1 MNTSLK
7 YNFNDD
13 TFYNYKVRSI
23 NINNVQMYIAN
34 DLINQYNI
42 KNKTNKLFKDWFRS
56 KDTQELLNVIRNEK
70 NIPNEP
76 LNNFVED
83 FNNYGD
89 IQGVIQKID
98 LYTSKETYRKEYIVC
113 EELMHDILRFLDPLY
128 TIKIVKFLKNIQS
141 KNYNYSI
148 L

>member
-56 KDTQELLNVIRNEK
+56 KYTQELLNVIRNEK

-76 LNNFVED
+76 SNNFVED

-141 KNYNYSI
+141 KK

>member
-7 YNFNDD
+7 YIFNDD

-76 LNNFVED
+76 SNNFVED

-89 IQGVIQKID
+89 IKGVIQKID
-98 LYTSKETYRKEYIVC
+98 YTSKETYRKEYIVC

>member
-1 MNTSLK
+1 MKYSLK

-76 LNNFVED
+76 SNNFVED

-141 KNYNYSI
+141 KK

>member
-1 MNTSLK
+1 MNTSL
-7 YNFNDD
+7 YIFNND

-76 LNNFVED
+76 SNNFVED

-89 IQGVIQKID
+89 IKGVIQKID
-98 LYTSKETYRKEYIVC
+98 YYTSKETYRKEYIVC

>member
-1 MNTSLK
+1 MKYSLK

-141 KNYNYSI
+141 KK

>member
-1 MNTSLK
+1 MKYSLK

-76 LNNFVED
+76 SNNFVED

>member
-1 MNTSLK
+1 MKYSLK

-76 LNNFVED
+76 SNNFVED

-113 EELMHDILRFLDPLY
+113 GELMHDILRFLDPLY

-141 KNYNYSI
+141 KK

>member
-1 MNTSLK
+1 MKYSLK

-98 LYTSKETYRKEYIVC
+98 LYTSKETYSKEYIVC

-141 KNYNYSI
+141 KK

>member
-56 KDTQELLNVIRNEK
+56 KNTQELLNVIRNEK

-76 LNNFVED
+76 SNNFVED

-89 IQGVIQKID
+89 IKGVIQKID
-98 LYTSKETYRKEYIVC
+98 YYTSKETYRKEYIVC

>member
-1 MNTSLK
+1 MKYSLK

-76 LNNFVED
+76 SNNFVED

-128 TIKIVKFLKNIQS
+128 TIKIVKFLK
-141 KNYNYSI
+141 KYTK
-148 L
+148 

>member
-1 MNTSLK
+1 MKYSLK

-56 KDTQELLNVIRNEK
+56 KYTQELLNVIRNEK
-70 NIPNEP
+70 IFLMNLQIT
-76 LNNFVED
+76 LLK
-83 FNNYGD
+83 
-89 IQGVIQKID
+89 ILIIMVIF
-98 LYTSKETYRKEYIVC
+98 KE
-113 EELMHDILRFLDPLY
+113 
-128 TIKIVKFLKNIQS
+128 
-141 KNYNYSI
+141 
-148 L
+148 

>member
-7 YNFNDD
+7 YIFNDD

-76 LNNFVED
+76 SNNFVED

-89 IQGVIQKID
+89 IKGVIQKNRL
-98 LYTSKETYRKEYIVC
+98 LYV
-113 EELMHDILRFLDPLY
+113 
-128 TIKIVKFLKNIQS
+128 
-141 KNYNYSI
+141 
-148 L
+148 

>member
-7 YNFNDD
+7 YIFNDD

-76 LNNFVED
+76 SNNFVED

-98 LYTSKETYRKEYIVC
+98 YYTSKEIYRKEYIVC

-141 KNYNYSI
+141 KK

>member
-1 MNTSLK
+1 MKYSLK

-76 LNNFVED
+76 SNNFVED

-89 IQGVIQKID
+89 IQGVIQKIN

-141 KNYNYSI
+141 KK

>member
-76 LNNFVED
+76 SNNFVED

-98 LYTSKETYRKEYIVC
+98 YYTSKETYRKEYIVC

-141 KNYNYSI
+141 KK

>member
-7 YNFNDD
+7 YIFNDD

-42 KNKTNKLFKDWFRS
+42 QNKTNKLFKDWFRS

-76 LNNFVED
+76 SNNFVED

-141 KNYNYSI
+141 KK

>member
-1 MNTSLK
+1 MKYSLK

-34 DLINQYNI
+34 DLINQYKI

-141 KNYNYSI
+141 KK

>member
-76 LNNFVED
+76 LKNFVED

-141 KNYNYSI
+141 KK

>member
-7 YNFNDD
+7 YIFNND

-76 LNNFVED
+76 SNNFVED

-141 KNYNYSI
+141 KK

>member
-1 MNTSLK
+1 MKYSLK

-56 KDTQELLNVIRNEK
+56 KNTQELLNVIRNEK

-141 KNYNYSI
+141 KK

>member
-13 TFYNYKVRSI
+13 TFYNYIVRSI

-141 KNYNYSI
+141 KK

>member
-7 YNFNDD
+7 YIFNDD

-76 LNNFVED
+76 SNNFVED

-128 TIKIVKFLKNIQS
+128 TIKIVKFLK
-141 KNYNYSI
+141 KKYTK
-148 L
+148 

>member
-1 MNTSLK
+1 MKYSLK

-56 KDTQELLNVIRNEK
+56 KNTQELLNVIRNEK

-76 LNNFVED
+76 SNNFVED

-141 KNYNYSI
+141 KK

>member
-1 MNTSLK
+1 MNTSL
-7 YNFNDD
+7 YIFNND

-76 LNNFVED
+76 SNNFVED

-89 IQGVIQKID
+89 IKGVIQKID
-98 LYTSKETYRKEYIVC
+98 YYTSKETYRKEYIVC
-113 EELMHDILRFLDPLY
+113 
-128 TIKIVKFLKNIQS
+128 
-141 KNYNYSI
+141 
-148 L
+148 

>member
-1 MNTSLK
+1 MKYSLK

-23 NINNVQMYIAN
+23 NINNVQMYTAN

-141 KNYNYSI
+141 KK
-148 L
+148 

>member
-1 MNTSLK
+1 MCLWDSSL
-7 YNFNDD
+7 
-13 TFYNYKVRSI
+13 
-23 NINNVQMYIAN
+23 
-34 DLINQYNI
+34 
-42 KNKTNKLFKDWFRS
+42 
-56 KDTQELLNVIRNEK
+56 RNEK

-76 LNNFVED
+76 SNNFVED

-89 IQGVIQKID
+89 IKGVIQKID
-98 LYTSKETYRKEYIVC
+98 YYTSKETYRKEYIVC

>member
-7 YNFNDD
+7 YIFNDD

-42 KNKTNKLFKDWFRS
+42 KNKTNKLCKDWFRS

-83 FNNYGD
+83 FSNYGD
-89 IQGVIQKID
+89 MQGVIQKID

-141 KNYNYSI
+141 KK

>member
-141 KNYNYSI
+141 KK

>member
-1 MNTSLK
+1 MK

-76 LNNFVED
+76 SNNFVED

-141 KNYNYSI
+141 KK

>member
-1 MNTSLK
+1 MKYSLK

-76 LNNFVED
+76 SNNFVED

-98 LYTSKETYRKEYIVC
+98 LYTSKETYSKEYIVC

-141 KNYNYSI
+141 KK

>member
-1 MNTSLK
+1 MK

-141 KNYNYSI
+141 KK

>member
-7 YNFNDD
+7 YNFNND

-76 LNNFVED
+76 SNNFVED

-141 KNYNYSI
+141 KK

>member
-76 LNNFVED
+76 SNNFVED

-141 KNYNYSI
+141 KK